1 MKFTK
6 NKLKRKL
13 YRSIT
18 CTLLGTFNTQSPL
31 YYLYHPNPK
40 SKAEIPIKDL
50 YQLDEDLTQFF
61 KHLKNIKNIDEKS
74 ITTTIQHD
82 QDPNQF
88 HIVITTPETI
98 TEWKSRLTQ
107 LLKLY
112 QDNKKITKFIKEY
125 KENLYNKKFI
135 KKYMDKINFQNITL
149 K

>member
-1 MKFTK
+1 MYKFNLK
-6 NKLKRKL
+6 N
-13 YRSIT
+13 
-18 CTLLGTFNTQSPL
+18 
-31 YYLYHPNPK
+31 
-40 SKAEIPIKDL
+40 
-50 YQLDEDLTQFF
+50 
-61 KHLKNIKNIDEKS
+61 KNIKNIDEKS

-82 QDPNQF
+82 QDRNQF